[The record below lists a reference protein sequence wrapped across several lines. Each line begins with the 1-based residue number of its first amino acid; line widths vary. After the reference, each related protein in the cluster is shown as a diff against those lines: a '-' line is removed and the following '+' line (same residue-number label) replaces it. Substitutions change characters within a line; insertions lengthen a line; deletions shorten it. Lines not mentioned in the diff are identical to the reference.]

1 MVKFISV
8 VIATLAAINP
18 VVQAGDCTPGL
29 DYCGHTLQEHG
40 WQDRRL
46 DGQELYH
53 CESKDNVTPIKY
65 CDYGCHD
72 KGAGRSDTCWEGAA
86 I

>member
-29 DYCGHTLQEHG
+29 DYCGHTLKEHG
-40 WQDRRL
+40 WQEKRL
-46 DGQELYH
+46 DGHELYH
-53 CESKDNVTPIKY
+53 CESKDNVTPIMMP
-65 CDYGCHD
+65 
-72 KGAGRSDTCWEGAA
+72 W
-86 I
+86 

>member
-29 DYCGHTLQEHG
+29 DYCGHTLKEHG
-40 WQDRRL
+40 KDVFL
-46 DGQELYH
+46 EGQMPRWHALQSH
-53 CESKDNVTPIKY
+53 FSLSPLQVSPVPFKQMD
-65 CDYGCHD
+65 
-72 KGAGRSDTCWEGAA
+72 S
-86 I
+86 